1 MSTQFP
7 YPGATTLGIR
17 SKDAVALASE
27 KRLSYGYF
35 VMSKS
40 AKKVF
45 QITPKIGAACAGFV
59 ADMQMLIRDATA
71 AINLYKI
78 ENRIEPK
85 VRTVAKILSNYL
97 FSSRFFPYLMESIVG
112 GFDED
117 GSHIIVLDPLGSMI
131 EDDYAVVGSGAEIA
145 IGVVESEYRENMTPK
160 ELYDLSIKAIKASM
174 ARDAASGNGID
185 ILIFTE
191 KGLMVNETINL

>member
-1 MSTQFP
+1 LSTQFP

-35 VMSKS
+35 VISKS